1 MGPLLL
7 KSAGIAG
14 TILAGYVLK
23 RAGVLRGEDAQ
34 VLSRIILNLTLP
46 AALITS
52 FQSFRW
58 DTSFLSLIA
67 LAVACNLLLLALSL
81 RLTRGK
87 PLPVRA
93 LYALNLP
100 SYNIGTFVLPFAQS
114 FLPAQALIGVSMFDA
129 GNCPIN
135 SGVSYAVVSALGSG
149 QRVHLGFVADKLRR
163 SVPFIVYLA
172 MMLMGICSLRLPEPV
187 YQITGWVGAANSPL
201 AMLMIGLL
209 FEARVERE
217 DRRQVAWILLL
228 RYGCNLVLAAL
239 VWLLPLSLLIR
250 QVAVLSLLAPIP
262 SIAMVYCEACGC
274 KPSLYG
280 VLNSLCIAISL
291 CLTFVLL
298 VLWQI

>member
-1 MGPLLL
+1 MEALLL
-7 KSAGIAG
+7 KAAGMG
-14 TILAGYVLK
+14 GMILAGYGLK

-46 AALITS
+46 AALIAS

-58 DTSFLSLIA
+58 DTGFLSLVA
-67 LAVACNLLLLALSL
+67 LAVVCNLLLLGLSL
-81 RLTRGK
+81 WLTRGQS
-87 PLPVRA
+87 LPARA
-93 LYALNLP
+93 LVAMNLP

-129 GNCPIN
+129 GNCPMN

-149 QRVHLGFVADKLRR
+149 GRVRLGFVVEKLRR

-172 MMLMGICSLRLPEPV
+172 MMLMGMLNLRLPDGL
-187 YQITGWVGAANSPL
+187 YQIMGWVGAANSPL

-209 FEARVERE
+209 FEAQVERE
-217 DRRQVAWILLL
+217 DRGQVVRILLL
-228 RYGCNLVLAAL
+228 RYGCNLALAAL

-262 SIAMVYCEACGC
+262 SIAMVYCEKCGC
-274 KPSLYG
+274 KASLYG

-298 VLWQI
+298 LLWQM